1 MLLKIRKRNSNDI
14 GRLAKA
20 TIALYYQEG
29 DKSGLAETAAV
40 QRGSWSKAMRKTG
53 STLGRSLSDNV
64 LPSWSVKERHTR
76 KENET
81 EEFEL
86 DSDANKLGTD
96 DLKDEVDEEW
106 MTVFVKNRL

>member
-1 MLLKIRKRNSNDI
+1 MLRKIRKENSNDI

-20 TIALYYQEG
+20 TIDLYYQES

-40 QRGSWSKAMRKTG
+40 QRGSWSKAMRRKG
-53 STLGRSLSDNV
+53 ATLGGSLSESV
-64 LPSWSVKERHTR
+64 LPSWSVKERHR
-76 KENET
+76 REENEA
-81 EEFEL
+81 EEVEL

-96 DLKDEVDEEW
+96 DLKDEEDSEW